1 MFCDCESF
9 NQPLNKWNVSKVK
22 NMANLFR
29 NCKIFKQDLND
40 WNVVDTTQMSR
51 IFHGASLFP
60 SLENARWYSWVTN
73 AEDFSDY

>member
-1 MFCDCESF
+1 
-9 NQPLNKWNVSKVK
+9 
-22 NMANLFR
+22 
-29 NCKIFKQDLND
+29 LND
-40 WNVVDTTQMSR
+40 WNVADTIQMSR